1 MKMSGTPGSLIAETL
16 VRDVL
21 DRETGRAVIKVTSS
35 SMSPRIEAG
44 DAISI
49 VRAEPRSLLPGDVVV
64 FRSDEA
70 GLVVHRL
77 IWRNHPLGRPTH
89 IFTKGDASGRL
100 DRSVSIDRV
109 VGRVEDIRRGEGH
122 RSPTTTLDRVR
133 CLLLA
138 AGYGSKRWF
147 RRRLTRK
154 ARQTRPED
162 R

>member
-1 MKMSGTPGSLIAETL
+1 
-16 VRDVL
+16 
-21 DRETGRAVIKVTSS
+21 
-35 SMSPRIEAG
+35 MSPRIEVE
-44 DAISI
+44 DLISI

-64 FRSDEA
+64 FRSDET

-89 IFTKGDASGRL
+89 IFTKGDASERL
-100 DRSVSIDRV
+100 DRSVSVDRI
-109 VGRVEDIRRGEGH
+109 VGRVEGIHRGEGH
-122 RSPTTTLDRVR
+122 RSPTTPLDRVR

-138 AGYGSKRWF
+138 AGYGARRWF
-147 RRRLTRK
+147 RRRLTGN